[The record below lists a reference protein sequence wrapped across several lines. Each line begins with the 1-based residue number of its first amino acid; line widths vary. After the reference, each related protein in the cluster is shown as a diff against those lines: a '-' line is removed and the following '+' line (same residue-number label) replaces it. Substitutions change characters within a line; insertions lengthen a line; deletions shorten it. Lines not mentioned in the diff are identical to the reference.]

1 MNEPEPP
8 KDNTPIV
15 KSVGINDSEKILA
28 RLCDEVFLKLWAYP
42 NPYRRQ
48 AKELCDVLAVFEE
61 HVFIFSIKDISFTN
75 AKTPEIAWNRWKNKA
90 IDESIK
96 QIQKAESWI
105 RDNPERIFLDAQ
117 CTEKFPIPI
126 DIKNLKIHRIVVA
139 FGAEEACKK
148 YSSDNINGSLAIC
161 YNNLEDT
168 TKLSDSI
175 FPFSL
180 MLPVN
185 KIIHVF
191 DSHNLEI
198 ILNELDTVRDLLS
211 YFEAKEEAIKKY
223 GFISHCG
230 EQDMIAHY
238 LCNFDEESKKNYIG
252 EKDANDMALVIDQG
266 LWEDFIENDYYK
278 KIKEENSKSYF
289 WDELLQNWSQHAL
302 DKELMGGDVFNDKSA
317 MIEMAKESRFLRGE
331 ISKAIKGAI
340 ENYSANKNTNLQV
353 RYFLLDDYDR
363 AYIFLQT
370 QPLKNEN
377 YEKDYR
383 PRRQKMLRVACG
395 VLKSKL
401 PQLKKV
407 IGIAIE
413 PPIFN
418 QGWSQDFSL
427 LDDEDWK
434 TEHAETYL
442 KANKELGFN
451 FFEDGNL
458 RMVKGAASKFFPAQ
472 NNNIKT
478 PAKTKLQ
485 RNDPCPCD
493 SGKKYKRCCYLKGF
507 NTLTR

>member
-8 KDNTPIV
+8 KDITPIV

-42 NPYRRQ
+42 NPYGEQ
-48 AKELCDVLAVFEE
+48 GNELCDVLAVFEE
-61 HVFIFSIKDISFTN
+61 HVFIFSIKDILFNT
-75 AKTPEIAWNRWKNKA
+75 KKPPDVAWDRWKRKA

-96 QIQKAESWI
+96 QVKGAEKWI
-105 RDNPERIFLDAQ
+105 RNNPEKIFLDAQ
-117 CTEKFPIPI
+117 CTEKFPLSI

-148 YSSDNINGSLAIC
+148 YSSDNINGSLAIG
-161 YNNLEDT
+161 YANLKNSKE
-168 TKLSDSI
+168 LLNSI
-175 FPFSL
+175 PPFIL
-180 MLPVN
+180 MLPIDE
-185 KIIHVF
+185 IIHVF

-198 ILNELDTVRDLLS
+198 ILGELDTVRDFLS

-223 GFISHCG
+223 EAIHHCG

-238 LCNFDEESKKNYIG
+238 LCNFDEDLQKNYIG
-252 EKDANDMALVIDQG
+252 EKDAEDTALFIDQG
-266 LWEDFIENDYYK
+266 LWEDFIKDDSYQR
-278 KIKEENSKSYF
+278 IKEENNISYF
-289 WDELLQNWSQHAL
+289 WDELLQKWSQHAL
-302 DKELMGGDVFNDKSA
+302 DKELIGANVFNYKSA

-331 ISKAIKGAI
+331 LSEAIKGAI
-340 ENYSANKNTNLQV
+340 ENYSANKNKNLQV
-353 RYFLLDDYDR
+353 RYFLLDNYDR

-370 QPLKNEN
+370 PPLKNED

-383 PRRQKMLRVACG
+383 PRRLTMLHVACG
-395 VLKSKL
+395 VLKSKF

-413 PPIFN
+413 PPRPN
-418 QGWSQDFSL
+418 QGGSQDFAL

-434 TEHAETYL
+434 TKHAETYL
-442 KANKELGFN
+442 KANKELGFD
-451 FFEDGNL
+451 FFEGGKL
-458 RMVKGAASKFFPAQ
+458 RMVKGKASKSLLTQ

-478 PAKTKLQ
+478 PIKTKPQ
-485 RNDPCPCD
+485 RNDPCPCG
-493 SGKKYKRCCYLKGF
+493 SGKKYKKCCYLKGF